1 MKIKKTPVKKLAVPP
16 LAIRNLIKSLKDC
29 PESEIAVHIE
39 ATPEW
44 VWPRGDLF
52 HWVGVLNRFDEI
64 LDTIC
69 KSHDMKKPQPKELT
83 PEDRRLTLA
92 ILNFSRLL
100 LENCTN
106 RNLYA
111 SYEQLNDLLH
121 VRDLDVLEACL
132 RLLLRPA
139 QRHSAQRSARSI
151 FTVSQDRLLAI
162 AHSWGSKE
170 YGLDMQQLA
179 DYNVEI
185 PDRLKVLNF
194 QFYRTLTPTKPV
206 ANQPVNSTP
215 TTQPASSGS
224 SSTVP
229 ASSSTTPAPPAPGK
243 QRRSSSSGASSS
255 ITTGATGGNTNSANS
270 TTSEGMVVIQVP
282 DPTQLG
288 SSDYEI
294 LQNLVQEYKVPEEH
308 HFQLLSRIRIATGIS
323 NPQRRQQ
330 LLAIRILAIAVM
342 SHVLSESVVV
352 EKFFVFEPEIIQSL
366 TDLIHPD
373 HGVPFNLQTVA
384 LFALDGLAHLRNRH
398 PDVLTAL
405 NASASHGVLLY
416 ALRKIATG
424 LETEN
429 GTFTYSTNA
438 FLTRKYFY
446 GLSNFI
452 RQYTFIAIYTQEYL
466 DAISQT
472 GGNMVISAGIV
483 PVLLQLLTN
492 KHPAQIKN
500 VTKTVT
506 ILDSLIYG
514 YTAAFTSFCS
524 AGGLNSLVTR
534 IKEEV
539 DYSLGLVKEAE
550 ASQMT
555 GVTPTSTALEKDANK
570 DDETSPVPFERTAL
584 MKAMIKFVIH
594 MMQSPGTQEGLR
606 NLIDTSLPTTLRD
619 IMENPNA
626 LGNSIYAHAINTMTS
641 FIHNEPTSLAIL
653 QEAKIPQTLLAS
665 LSKDIPASSDVA
677 MNLPGAFGAICLNSA
692 GLEMFN
698 KEFSIKKFFDIFTS
712 IPHVRAFQDSDI
724 ASSLGVSMDELV
736 RHQPTLRTKVM
747 SELILM
753 LKQVLKM
760 CGTDEVTEDD
770 IIFSTL
776 QKTRA
781 KDAPPLGQAVEDDAT
796 KDDRKDSLVAQ
807 LIEASAR
814 FCESFFQNP
823 TSAKDFLKED
833 GIDILMQFYTLP
845 TLPYDLANT
854 PAFLTLSHLIKL
866 LSETNP
872 GVAISAVLKEVN
884 RMLHEEQPLL
894 ESTNPESEL
903 FQYIDITNSSDDDI
917 ARGNRILRNLT
928 SLHALSGLVSDMFCA
943 PAFSHGRNSASVLA
957 AFVNAQGDKALAG
970 FGQLHRTCIWESI
983 TLRRALQKNWN
994 DPSPKSRK
1002 VYNPALIPGTIDENV
1017 EEFAEEDKEMS
1028 STTPTIDAYT
1038 PSAINT
1044 KYFKFVL
1051 TQIPHYL
1058 TPLYQGMIKMLFHR
1072 RDIEPA
1078 QRAHSFQIA
1087 DSLSKVLQEHITW
1100 KLNDSSAL
1108 VGDRLTYL
1116 NTMLKLIP
1124 FLILDD
1130 RNPPT
1135 LQTIMVVSL
1144 YRTGG
1149 LESLLSWLDLLWTEI
1164 LTIQNAS
1171 QTIEADENEISS
1183 KLQVSVETILSVL
1196 QIFTSSK
1203 LLLESSHTAPLTSRD
1218 DKNRKQDF
1226 FEPHEFLVDV
1236 RLMVLPRIKK
1246 LWMDKH
1252 LDRCSPALAR
1262 HVIQI
1267 ITNILRAAGELKPPV
1282 SAIPPVIVGSATPNI
1297 FGARPIVPDATC
1309 VATLLDMGF
1318 PRSAAELALTRS
1330 GNQLERAT
1338 EYLLTHQEVVAAA
1351 VYEQEREEAAARAA
1365 SLAALNT
1372 PSANESSSES
1382 VAEATGSGDATNAEG
1397 SSETQAAEG
1406 TTNDQN
1412 GSDHDE
1418 NEEEDEDEEEMLRQA
1433 LAMSQALDASM
1444 AESESADAPHT
1455 QESAAEASTS
1465 EPPAV
1470 DPSQEE
1476 STNVED
1482 KKTSEDTDM
1491 QATEEVDEDAKRE
1504 EEYKAALEIHN
1515 AHKEELSKG
1524 RDELKPLLVPR
1535 SLELIESIDDIIFY
1549 IRDMLV
1555 FLCKDNDST
1564 ILEDLVKDLEL
1575 TSNELKDQISAK
1587 GKAFGSRLR
1596 LLALLFADATIQNK
1610 MSEYGSTLSP
1620 ILTAILTKHVESQSP
1635 QRDNAWL
1642 SPLLLMVESFLSLTD
1657 EPKVVPDETTAEGK
1671 AKLGD
1676 KDMKEDIITPTE
1688 MDNLLRQSVI
1698 LLKQQDLTKDIALS
1712 VFRILVRL
1720 TRHHRLAMEF
1730 LNANGLDLIFS
1741 TLRPERIGVQGQQN
1755 FIVMI
1760 MRHIIE
1766 DSIVLQATIEK
1777 EIIHWF
1783 TQPSRART
1791 SDINS
1796 YLRHNSFL
1804 GLRDLDAFIAGTL
1817 NVCKVAKFDSNLRTQ
1832 QLFLSKP
1839 DENPAKPEDNADQ
1852 AESGVEADSKD
1863 KDKVE
1868 EKNGDEASIEP
1879 SESTSTLTSEQQQQQ
1894 QQQQQQPATATSAAE
1909 ITEAAKKYS
1918 SEISETVIHFLVSQ
1932 LLSIRAAPNV
1942 TTPPQ
1947 PTTTTT
1953 VVSQSAKATTPQTAG
1968 TDKEPK
1974 AAEEIPHDADF
1985 VHRCFV
1991 LQCLNELLISYPSC
2005 KTDLMNYSRRKSGK
2019 DTTNVASKPR
2029 ANWLGYLL
2037 NDLIPYKGTIAQSS
2051 DTEIRKHSIES
2062 NFASSVL
2069 VAMCSSSDEEEEKK
2083 PFSNLVQ
2090 VRRFIIDGI
2099 IRSFKEAI
2107 ASTSPVE
2114 IKYGKFLS
2122 LSELSYKIFGS
2133 SPSPAAAA
2141 GAKAND
2147 DMSIN
2152 IVKVM
2157 LEKNFIMTLTNVLAD
2172 IDLNYPHAKILV
2184 NAVLKPLEHL
2194 TKISLKM
2201 SRAAEPGT
2209 SKVHHQAI
2217 PLART
2222 GSGAGSGDDADTPDL
2237 YRNSSLGMFDGAN
2250 LDSEDDDESDDT
2262 SGEDD
2267 MFEGEEYEEETAS
2280 DASDLSEEDFSDE
2293 GDEDDDVL
2301 EEVIDRN
2308 PFHHHSHEF
2317 SDDEGDD
2324 DEDME
2329 GDEDDLDEEMEAGL
2343 QELLDNEDDDDDEE
2357 MMEWDADSRPVI
2369 LREGDI
2375 AEVIVDGDDE
2385 PQVADPEYYEEQ
2397 DRAHRHHTHTHNPH
2411 LHAADEDEG
2420 MDEDDEDGDEDE
2432 EGDDDEDVDEVDE
2445 DDLDEEGDDLVLL
2458 DDAEGFDPVRGPG
2471 RNGPWDM
2478 TSTFVLND
2486 QDGLLNGAQI
2496 IDLRGRR
2503 SRAAGR
2509 RVDDRG
2515 FLWNDAG
2522 VDQGRFSYID
2532 DDEFP
2537 SLGAPARNPFLQVS
2551 DNVITHPLLAQPR
2564 AAPASSTAT
2573 AHRRGG
2579 SRGAGLTDWQAIGE
2593 LLTTNPS
2600 QILGT
2605 LMNGGAIHAS
2615 HGAFRVEVSNGNA
2628 AIVTPIDR
2636 GLPHSNIVG
2645 SGGAVGVPANP
2656 PSETTS
2662 SGKTDMFSVVHD
2674 FVPFSTSQ
2682 RWSQE
2687 CRMMYGGAAQDKA
2700 SRLVNHVINALIP
2713 AAKEEHRLKLER
2725 DAKELE
2731 RRKAEAERKRIAE
2744 EKRKAEEEAERIK
2757 AEEAEKARLAEEAA
2771 EAEREAARQAEE
2783 AAARAARGEVDE
2795 PSAAEDSAMEVDG
2808 TTSTTAEA
2816 EPEPAVP
2823 ERRTVMIDGEL
2834 VDITDSDIAEFL
2846 EALPE
2851 EMRREVYNDYLQ
2863 THQPAPTATQQPTS
2877 SETEA
2882 INPDFL
2888 DALPQSMRSELE
2900 DIMQAQG
2907 STAAGS
2913 AGSDPLLSA
2922 FNEYTL
2928 SRLVPQL
2935 RQLYQGRGSGSSMS
2949 PSLMAETS
2957 ALLDQIPRHY
2967 PGLREARDIIAGASS
2982 GSTPA
2987 VAAKKAVV
2995 PRDAIQLV
3003 DKSSLATLVRLMFL
3017 PQQLSKN
3024 ILNKLLVNLCENSK
3038 TRSELLSL
3046 LLSILQDGGSDL
3058 AAVDKSFAQMSLRG
3072 KTVIKAHHHHKGKG
3086 STALPTPVPAAMDNV
3101 PNLVARRCFEALY
3114 YIVSSNSQAVL
3125 FFLTEHENIT
3135 LKRAPSKKSKGK
3147 EKAVS
3152 SKYPIVLLLDLLE
3165 RPIFVENSALM
3176 EQLMTL
3182 LCVICRPLAALAK
3195 DEEEE
3200 KRKKEEAEKE
3210 KEKEQ
3215 KAEEEVE
3222 DSNAATTA
3230 VATTDTI
3237 TGSESTT
3244 SVPTESGT
3252 ITTTTTTTA
3261 AEGSGPAP
3269 ITEEG
3274 SGSSAA
3280 VVVSEQTDNK
3290 PDTKATDSEIPT
3302 LKPPVV
3308 PEHCIQLI
3316 VRVLTA
3322 GECSSRTFQYTL
3334 SVIQNLS
3341 VLEGARDVITAELV
3355 RVARELGADILVN
3368 LKELSQT
3375 LANAMS
3381 GVDVQGVALEK
3392 FSPASSGQAK
3402 LLRVLKTIDYMYSRK
3417 QNPTPTPATTQVNIE
3432 LAPTL
3437 DPEEADAVTPR
3448 SMRDLNQGALKLNK
3462 DEEKV
3467 SAIYES
3473 LSFQSLWTT
3482 VGDTLELIRERNDM
3496 IHVATVL
3503 LPLVESFMVVCKY
3516 VGQRYSTL
3524 EMDDAAVKANS
3535 NATEEL
3541 FLQFTEKHSKI
3552 LNIMVRN
3559 NPALMS
3565 GSFSLLV
3572 HNPKMLEFD
3581 NKRNYFTQ
3589 QLHKRNPTREHY
3601 GALQMNVRR
3610 EMVFID
3616 SFTQLQSR
3624 SGEEIKY
3631 SKLNVHFHGEEGVD
3645 AGGVTREWFQVLAR
3659 QMFNPDYALFKT
3671 SAADKLTYQPNRASA
3686 INPDHLLFFRFIGRV
3701 IGKAIYD
3708 GRLLDAYFTRSFYKH
3723 ILGRPVDYR
3732 DVEAV
3737 DPEYYKSLV
3746 WMLENDITDIV
3757 EETFSVVTDDFGN
3770 NKIVD
3775 LKPNGR
3781 NIPVTE
3787 ENKHEYVKYI
3797 TEQKLTL
3804 AIKDQI
3810 HAFLQ
3815 GFHEIIPAH
3824 LISIFNEQELEL
3836 LISGLPDID
3845 VDEWKNNTEYQNY
3858 TQGSPQIQNFWRAVR
3873 SFDQTER
3880 AKLLQFVTGTS
3891 KVPLGGFSQLQGIS
3905 GVQKFQIHK
3914 DFSSTKRL
3922 PSAHTCFNQ
3931 LDLPEYETYEDLRQ
3945 QLLTAISECSTGF
3958 AFA

>member
-1 MKIKKTPVKKLAVPP
+1 MKIKKTPVKKLTVPP
-16 LAIRNLIKSLKDC
+16 LPIRNLIKNLKDC
-29 PESEIAVHIE
+29 PEAEIAIHIE

-44 VWPRGDLF
+44 IWPRGDLF

-64 LDTIC
+64 LDTLC
-69 KSHDMKKPQPKELT
+69 KSHDMKKPQPKEFT
-83 PEDRRLTLA
+83 PEDRRMTLA

-100 LENCTN
+100 LESCTN

-179 DYNVEI
+179 DSNVDI
-185 PDRLKVLNF
+185 PDRLKVLTF
-194 QFYRTLTPTKPV
+194 QFYRTIAPTKSTASQSATTPTV
-206 ANQPVNSTP
+206 ATTSTSAANTQ
-215 TTQPASSGS
+215 TTSSGS
-224 SSTVP
+224 SSTAP
-229 ASSSTTPAPPAPGK
+229 AGSSTPAQPAPGK
-243 QRRSSSSGASSS
+243 HRRSSGSGASSS
-255 ITTGATGGNTNSANS
+255 ITSGANNGGTANTSS
-270 TTSEGMVVIQVP
+270 STSEGMVVIQVP
-282 DPTQLG
+282 DPRQLG
-288 SSDYEI
+288 STDYEI
-294 LQNLVQEYKVPEEH
+294 LHHLIQEYNVPEEH

-323 NPQRRQQ
+323 DPKRRRQ
-330 LLAIRILAIAVM
+330 LLTIRILAISVM
-342 SHVLSESVVV
+342 SHVLSEAVVV

-373 HGVPFNLQTVA
+373 HNVSFSLQTVA
-384 LFALDGLAHLRNRH
+384 LFALDGLAHLRNKH
-398 PDVLTAL
+398 PDVLTAI

-424 LETEN
+424 LDTEN
-429 GTFTYSTNA
+429 AVF
-438 FLTRKYFY
+438 
-446 GLSNFI
+446 
-452 RQYTFIAIYTQEYL
+452 TQEYL
-466 DAISQT
+466 DAMFAFISFIISSQT

-483 PVLLQLLTN
+483 PVLLQLLAN
-492 KHPAQIKN
+492 KHPTQLKN
-500 VTKTVT
+500 VTRSVT
-506 ILDSLIYG
+506 ILDSLNYG
-514 YTAAFTSFCS
+514 YTTAFMSFCS
-524 AGGLNSLVTR
+524 SGGLNSLVAR

-539 DYSLGLVKEAE
+539 DYSLSLVKDAE

-555 GVTPTSTALEKDANK
+555 GVTPTSVSLDKDSNK
-570 DDETSPVPFERTAL
+570 DDEVSPVPFERTAL
-584 MKAMIKFVIH
+584 MKAMFKFVIH

-606 NLIDTSLPTTLRD
+606 NLIDTTLPSTLKSV
-619 IMENPNA
+619 MENPNA
-626 LGNSIYAHAINTMTS
+626 LGTSIYAHAINTMTS
-641 FIHNEPTSLAIL
+641 FIHNEPTSLTIL

-665 LSKDIPASSDVA
+665 LSKDIPASNDVA

-712 IPHVRAFQDSDI
+712 IPHVRAFQDNDI

-736 RHQPTLRTKVM
+736 RHQPTLKANVM
-747 SELILM
+747 SELVLM

-770 IIFSTL
+770 IAFSTL

-781 KDAPPLGQAVEDDAT
+781 KDAPPLGQVVEDDAAR
-796 KDDRKDSLVAQ
+796 DDRKDTLVAQ

-814 FCESFFQNP
+814 FCESFFQNA

-884 RMLHEEQPLL
+884 RVLHDEQPLL
-894 ESTNPESEL
+894 KGAGPGSEL
-903 FQYIDITNSSDDDI
+903 FQYIDITNSSEEDI
-917 ARGNRILRNLT
+917 ARGNSILRNLT
-928 SLHALSGLVSDMFCA
+928 SLHALSGLISDMFCA

-957 AFVNAQGDKALAG
+957 AFVNAQGDRALAG
-970 FGQLHRTCIWESI
+970 FGQLHRSCVWESI
-983 TLRRALQKNWN
+983 ALKRALQKNWN

-1002 VYNPALIPGTIDENV
+1002 VYSPTLTPGTVDENI
-1017 EEFAEEDKEMS
+1017 EEPVDEDKEMAPA
-1028 STTPTIDAYT
+1028 TPIIDAYT

-1058 TPLYQGMIKMLFHR
+1058 TPMYQGMVKMLFHR
-1072 RDIEPA
+1072 RDIEPT

-1087 DSLSKVLQEHITW
+1087 DSLSKVLQEHISW
-1100 KLNDSSAL
+1100 KLQDSSAPAS
-1108 VGDRLTYL
+1108 DRLTYL
-1116 NTMLKLIP
+1116 ITMLRLLP
-1124 FLILDD
+1124 FLFLDD
-1130 RNPPT
+1130 RNPAT
-1135 LQTIMVVSL
+1135 LQTIMVVSF

-1149 LESLLSWLDLLWTEI
+1149 LESLFSWLNLLWTEI
-1164 LTIQNAS
+1164 LAIQDSPKA
-1171 QTIEADENEISS
+1171 IDEDEKDVLA
-1183 KLQVSVETILSVL
+1183 KLHGSVEIILSVL

-1236 RLMVLPRIKK
+1236 RLLVFPRIKD

-1252 LDRCSPALAR
+1252 LDRCPPAIAR

-1267 ITNILRAAGELKPPV
+1267 ITNILKAAGELKPPV
-1282 SAIPPVIVGSATPNI
+1282 SAVPPVIVGTTTPNI
-1297 FGARPIVPDATC
+1297 FGARPIVPDANS

-1318 PRSAAELALTRS
+1318 PRSAAELALTRC

-1351 VYEQEREEAAARAA
+1351 IYEQEREEAAARAA
-1365 SLAALNT
+1365 AIAAANASTTNEASTESAAGASNSENT
-1372 PSANESSSES
+1372 ENA
-1382 VAEATGSGDATNAEG
+1382 SG
-1397 SSETQAAEG
+1397 TQAAEG
-1406 TTNDQN
+1406 TTSNRNAN
-1412 GSDHDE
+1412 GDHDGE
-1418 NEEEDEDEEEMLRQA
+1418 EEDEGDGDHNDDGEDEEEDEDEEEMLRQA
-1433 LAMSQALDASM
+1433 LAMSQALDASL
-1444 AESESADAPHT
+1444 SGGESADAPHT
-1455 QESAAEASTS
+1455 QESVTEDSTVEVPAAVPGQEENAN
-1465 EPPAV
+1465 AV
-1470 DPSQEE
+1470 DEE
-1476 STNVED
+1476 TSKDTEMEP
-1482 KKTSEDTDM
+1482 SEDID
-1491 QATEEVDEDAKRE
+1491 EEAKRE
-1504 EEYKAALEIHN
+1504 EEYKAALELHK

-1535 SLELIESIDDIIFY
+1535 SLELIESIDDIIFN

-1555 FLCKDNDST
+1555 FLCKEKDST
-1564 ILEDLVKDLEL
+1564 VLDDLVKDLET
-1575 TSNELKDQISAK
+1575 TSNNYRDQANTT

-1596 LLALLFADATIQNK
+1596 LLALLFADAAIQSDMN
-1610 MSEYGSTLSP
+1610 EYGSTLSP
-1620 ILTAILTKHVESQSP
+1620 LLTSILTRHVDSQAP

-1657 EPKVVPDETTAEGK
+1657 EPKVVPDETTTEGK
-1671 AKLGD
+1671 AKAAD
-1676 KDMKEDIITPTE
+1676 KEMKEDIISPTE
-1688 MDNLLRQSVI
+1688 MDNLLRQSI
-1698 LLKQQDLTKDIALS
+1698 TLLKQQDLTKDIALS

-1766 DSIVLQATIEK
+1766 DSVVLQATIEK
-1777 EIIHWF
+1777 EIVHWF

-1791 SDINS
+1791 SDIQS
-1796 YLRHNSFL
+1796 YLRHNNFL

-1817 NVCKVAKFDSNLRTQ
+1817 NVCRVAKFDSNFKTQ
-1832 QLFLSKP
+1832 QLLLYRP
-1839 DENPAKPEDNADQ
+1839 EDIPAKSEDSKGQ
-1852 AESGVEADSKD
+1852 AELEHGADG
-1863 KDKVE
+1863 
-1868 EKNGDEASIEP
+1868 KNGDKEKDGEPAATEA
-1879 SESTSTLTSEQQQQQ
+1879 SESTTASEQQEGKQEEKQQEKQQQQQ
-1894 QQQQQQPATATSAAE
+1894 APITTTTAADIA
-1909 ITEAAKKYS
+1909 EAAKKYS

-1932 LLSIRAAPNV
+1932 LLSVRAVPTV
-1942 TTPPQ
+1942 TFASQ
-1947 PTTTTT
+1947 SPTTTTAGGLP
-1953 VVSQSAKATTPQTAG
+1953 AKATSSHTAG
-1968 TDKEPK
+1968 ADKDPK
-1974 AAEEIPHDADF
+1974 ATEDIPHDADF
-1985 VHRCFV
+1985 VHRCFL
-1991 LQCLNELLISYPSC
+1991 LQCLNELLLSYPSC
-2005 KTDLMNYSRRKSGK
+2005 KVDLMNYSRRRGSK
-2019 DTTNVASKPR
+2019 DATSAASKPR
-2029 ANWLGYLL
+2029 ANWLSYLL
-2037 NDLIPYKGTIAQSS
+2037 NDLIPYKGTVTQSS
-2051 DTEIRKHSIES
+2051 ETELRKHSIES

-2069 VAMCSSSDEEEEKK
+2069 VAMCSNSNDEEEKK
-2083 PFSNLVQ
+2083 PFSSLVQ

-2107 ASTSPVE
+2107 ASSDPVE
-2114 IKYGKFLS
+2114 VKYGKFLS

-2133 SPSPAAAA
+2133 SSSAAAA
-2141 GAKAND
+2141 GTKASE
-2147 DMSIN
+2147 DMSVN

-2172 IDLNYPHAKILV
+2172 IDLNYPHARVLV

-2201 SRAAEPGT
+2201 SRAAEPGAT
-2209 SKVHHQAI
+2209 KIHRQAT
-2217 PLART
+2217 PLSRT

-2250 LDSEDDDESDDT
+2250 MESEEDEEDDDSA
-2262 SGEDD
+2262 GEDD
-2267 MFEGEEYEEETAS
+2267 IFEGDEYDEETAS
-2280 DASDLSEEDFSDE
+2280 DASDLSEEDFSED
-2293 GDEDDDVL
+2293 DEDDGEAL

-2308 PFHHHSHEF
+2308 PFHHQSHEI
-2317 SDDEGDD
+2317 SDDEDND
-2324 DEDME
+2324 DEDMG
-2329 GDEDDLDEEMEAGL
+2329 GDEDDLDEEMEAEL
-2343 QELLDNEDDDDDEE
+2343 QEALGNGDDDEDEE
-2357 MMEWDADSRPVI
+2357 MMEWDADSRPVTI
-2369 LREGDI
+2369 RESDI
-2375 AEVIVDGDDE
+2375 AEIIGGDDE
-2385 PQVADPEYYEEQ
+2385 PQVADPEYYDEQ

-2411 LHAADEDEG
+2411 LHAADEDDG
-2420 MDEDDEDGDEDE
+2420 MDEDEDEDGDEDE
-2432 EGDDDEDVDEVDE
+2432 EGDEDEDVDE
-2445 DDLDEEGDDLVLL
+2445 DDLDEEEDDIVLL

-2471 RNGPWDM
+2471 RGGPWDM

-2486 QDGLLNGAQI
+2486 QDGLMNGAQI

-2503 SRAAGR
+2503 PRSSGR
-2509 RVDDRG
+2509 RIDDRG

-2522 VDQGRFSYID
+2522 IDQGRFSYID

-2551 DNVITHPLLAQPR
+2551 DNVITHPLLSQPR
-2564 AAPASSTAT
+2564 AASTSAT
-2573 AHRRGG
+2573 GNAHRRGG
-2579 SRGAGLTDWQAIGE
+2579 SRGVGLTDWQAFGE
-2593 LLTTNPS
+2593 LLTGNTS

-2615 HGAFRVEVSNGNA
+2615 HGAFRVEVGNGNA

-2636 GLPHSNIVG
+2636 SIPHGNIIG
-2645 SGGAVGVPANP
+2645 NGTAVGVPANSP
-2656 PSETTS
+2656 ADTASTN
-2662 SGKTDMFSVVHD
+2662 KADMFSIVHD

-2700 SRLVNHVINALIP
+2700 SRLVNHIINALIP

-2731 RRKAEAERKRIAE
+2731 RRRIEAERRRAAE
-2744 EKRKAEEEAERIK
+2744 EKRKAEEEAERLK

-2771 EAEREAARQAEE
+2771 EAEREAARRAEE

-2795 PSAAEDSAMEVDG
+2795 PTTTEDSAMEVEG
-2808 TTSTTAEA
+2808 SAAAAAEEEA
-2816 EPEPAVP
+2816 ASEPAAP

-2834 VDITDSDIAEFL
+2834 VDITDSDIDPEFL

-2851 EMRREVYNDYLQ
+2851 DMRREVYNDYLQ
-2863 THQPAPTATQQPTS
+2863 THRPAPTSSQPPVSS
-2877 SETEA
+2877 SETQA
-2882 INPDFL
+2882 INSDFL

-2900 DIMQAQG
+2900 DIIHAQG
-2907 STAAGS
+2907 AAS
-2913 AGSDPLLSA
+2913 SNSSGSDQLLSA

-2935 RQLYQGRGSGSSMS
+2935 RQLYQGRGGGSVM
-2949 PSLMAETS
+2949 PSAILAETS

-2967 PGLREARDIIAGASS
+2967 PGLREARDILAGAS
-2982 GSTPA
+2982 GSTSA
-2987 VAAKKAVV
+2987 AAKKTVV

-3017 PQQLSKN
+3017 PQPLSKN

-3038 TRSELLSL
+3038 TRAELLSL
-3046 LLSILQDGGSDL
+3046 LLSILQDGGADL

-3086 STALPTPVPAAMDNV
+3086 TATLPTQVPVAMDNV

-3125 FFLTEHENIT
+3125 FFLTEHENVT
-3135 LKRAPSKKSKGK
+3135 LKRSPSKKGKGK

-3182 LCVICRPLAALAK
+3182 LSVICKPLAVLAK

-3200 KRKKEEAEKE
+3200 KRKKEEEEKE
-3210 KEKEQ
+3210 KKER
-3215 KAEEEVE
+3215 EEQQMEE
-3222 DSNAATTA
+3222 QTESAATTSA
-3230 VATTDTI
+3230 DVTTDATA
-3237 TGSESTT
+3237 GSESTA
-3244 SVPTESGT
+3244 PA
-3252 ITTTTTTTA
+3252 A
-3261 AEGSGPAP
+3261 AEQGAAVPAESSGPTPA
-3269 ITEEG
+3269 TEEG
-3274 SGSSAA
+3274 SSSTIE
-3280 VVVSEQTDNK
+3280 VVTSEQPASESK
-3290 PDTKATDSEIPT
+3290 PDAKAVDAEPPT
-3302 LKPPVV
+3302 LKPPAI
-3308 PEHCIQLI
+3308 PDHCVQLI

-3341 VLEGARDVITAELV
+3341 VLEGTRDVITAELV
-3355 RVARELGADILVN
+3355 RVARELGAGILED
-3368 LKELSQT
+3368 LHELSQT

-3417 QNPTPTPATTQVNIE
+3417 QGLTPPATTQVNIE

-3448 SMRDLNQGALKLNK
+3448 SMRDVNQGIFKLSK

-3467 SAIYES
+3467 SAIYDS

-3482 VGDTLELIRERNDM
+3482 IGDTLEQIRERSDM

-3503 LPLVESFMVVCKY
+3503 LPLIECFMVVCKY

-3524 EMDDAAVKANS
+3524 EVDDAVVKADS

-3572 HNPKMLEFD
+3572 HNPKMMEFD

-3601 GALQMNVRR
+3601 GTLQMNVRR
-3610 EMVFID
+3610 EMVFVD
-3616 SFTQLQSR
+3616 SFNQLQSR
-3624 SGEEIKY
+3624 SGDEFKY

-3659 QMFNPDYALFKT
+3659 QMFNPDYALFTT
-3671 SAADKLTYQPNRASA
+3671 SAADKLTYQPNRASSV
-3686 INPDHLLFFRFIGRV
+3686 NSDHLLFFKFIGRV

-3746 WMLENDITDIV
+3746 WILENNITDIV
-3757 EETFSVVTDDFGN
+3757 EETFSVETDDFGN
-3770 NKIVD
+3770 NRIVD

-3858 TQGSPQIQNFWRAVR
+3858 TPGSPQIQNFWRAVR

-3905 GVQKFQIHK
+3905 GIQKFQIHK

-3931 LDLPEYETYEDLRQ
+3931 LDLPEYETYEELRQ